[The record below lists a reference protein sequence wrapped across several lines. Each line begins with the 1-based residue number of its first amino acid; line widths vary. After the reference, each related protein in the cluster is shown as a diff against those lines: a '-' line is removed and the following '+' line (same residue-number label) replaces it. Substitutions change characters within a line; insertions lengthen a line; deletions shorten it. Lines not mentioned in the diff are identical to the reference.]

1 VVGEVDL
8 KTLRVLQTVLI
19 KPEDL
24 VAEDLVEKLLKLLIW
39 EEQETHLLYLHL
51 KVNQVDKVL
60 EDQQLLQVNLDL
72 LVVVAQVLQEVVIQ
86 SKEMMDNLEAL
97 DNLL

>member
-1 VVGEVDL
+1 MDL